1 MIFKSFIIE
10 KNINLLDGCYGV
22 LFYGENIG
30 LKDDFKEIIKKN
42 NKGSEQV
49 TFHQN
54 DIIKDENLLI
64 EQILNTSLF
73 SKKKTII
80 INDVSE
86 KLKKTILEILQ
97 KPKQDIRIYIF
108 AENLDRKSSIRNYF
122 ENEKNLGTVP
132 CYQDNEKTLSIYIR
146 SKLKDYQGL
155 TQELINLL
163 IKNSGIDRKVLSQ
176 EIDKMKGLFVNK
188 KIQNEK
194 LMKLINNAYNIDF
207 DNLRDSCLG
216 ADKKKLNRN
225 LGNIS
230 LQNEKAYF
238 YLGNLSARIE
248 KLLDLN
254 KLLIDNNS
262 VDNAINSIKPKIFWK
277 DKPIL
282 EQQLKIW
289 NQEKL
294 ESAKKIILGTEV
306 TIKTKMSSISDVLI
320 KKLLIDLCSLALK

>member
-163 IKNSGIDRKVLSQ
+163 IKNSGIDRKVLGQ

-216 ADKKKLNRN
+216 ADKKNLNRN

-238 YLGNLSARIE
+238 YLGNLSGRIE

>member
-1 MIFKSFIIE
+1 
-10 KNINLLDGCYGV
+10 
-22 LFYGENIG
+22 
-30 LKDDFKEIIKKN
+30 
-42 NKGSEQV
+42 
-49 TFHQN
+49 
-54 DIIKDENLLI
+54 
-64 EQILNTSLF
+64 
-73 SKKKTII
+73 
-80 INDVSE
+80 
-86 KLKKTILEILQ
+86 
-97 KPKQDIRIYIF
+97 
-108 AENLDRKSSIRNYF
+108 
-122 ENEKNLGTVP
+122 
-132 CYQDNEKTLSIYIR
+132 
-146 SKLKDYQGL
+146 
-155 TQELINLL
+155 
-163 IKNSGIDRKVLSQ
+163 
-176 EIDKMKGLFVNK
+176 
-188 KIQNEK
+188 
-194 LMKLINNAYNIDF
+194 
-207 DNLRDSCLG
+207 LG
-216 ADKKKLNRN
+216 ADKKNLNRN

-238 YLGNLSARIE
+238 YLGNLSGRIE